1 MADHDAR
8 AIQVHRR
15 KGISLRTGVLSALL
29 VSAWLQAWPTWAQQ
43 AQSPASDRRRYDIAS
58 QPLDRA
64 LMELGTVS
72 RIDILYENGVVD
84 KKRSH
89 AVAGNLTEREAIAVM
104 LQGTGLSFRFTSLN
118 AVLVFPPE
126 RPPEPGVDAWVKAEG
141 PPRLVLDTL
150 RVTAPPMIGTP
161 SRARFEPFGRTVQAA
176 INQRLQNDP
185 RTSARPFRV
194 RLTVEIDAAGLVRRP
209 TIIHSSG
216 DEKLDRDIRQVLD
229 GARMPAPPPADL
241 PQPVWFEVAAR

>member
-8 AIQVHRR
+8 TRSVRRR
-15 KGISLRTGVLSALL
+15 KDSLLRAALPFL
-29 VSAWLQAWPTWAQQ
+29 LLAANPVSPARAQQ
-43 AQSPASDRRRYDIAS
+43 ETPPAPAERNHYDIPA

-72 RIDILYENGVVD
+72 RIDILYENGVVEG
-84 KKRSH
+84 KRSH
-89 AVAGNLTEREAIAVM
+89 AVSGTLSEREAIAAM
-104 LQGTGLSFRFTSLN
+104 LQGTGLAFRFTSIT

-126 RPPEPGVDAWVKAEG
+126 RPPEPGVDAWAKAEG
-141 PPRLVLDTL
+141 APRLMLDTL
-150 RVTAPPMIGTP
+150 RVTAAPMIGTP
-161 SRARFEPFGRTVQAA
+161 SRARFEPFGRAVQAA

-194 RLTVEIDAAGLVRRP
+194 RLTVEIDDAGLVRRP

-216 DEKLDRDIRQVLD
+216 DEKLDRDIRLVLD